1 MQERVGIKAPE
12 LSKKIE
18 KDIKMSNYTNEINRR
33 RTFAI
38 ISHPDAGKTTLT
50 EKFLLYGGA
59 IQSAGSVKGKQN
71 DKHAVSDWMELE
83 KQRGISITSS
93 VMQFEYDGYCINI
106 LDTPGHQDFSEDTYR
121 TLMAADSAVMV
132 IDAAK
137 GIEPQTRKLFKVCAM
152 RDIPIFTFINKMDRE
167 ARDPFDLLDEL
178 EHEFGIGTYPMNWP
192 IGCGQKFK
200 GVYDRD
206 KRMLLSFGDSHRGR
220 DRIKGIDLEITDTA
234 KLDELVGENQRI
246 EFCEQIELLEGAGG
260 DFDLEAV
267 RHGKLSPVFFGSALN
282 NFGIEPFLEH
292 FLKMTTSPLPRV
304 ADGVTIDP
312 FDDNFTAFVFKIQAN
327 MNKAHRDRIAFMR
340 ICSGKFER
348 GKDYYHVQGDKSFRL
363 SQPQQMMASEREV
376 IDEAYAGDIIGVFDP
391 GIFSIGD
398 TICEKGK
405 KIKFEGIPTFAPEH
419 FALVEQVDSMK
430 RKQFAKGMNQIA
442 QEGAIQIFFEPNS
455 GLERVIVGVVGVL
468 QFEVLEYR
476 LKNEYGCDL
485 RRSNMGYSQI
495 RWIEN
500 EDLDP
505 KTLKLSHDTKWVQD
519 FRGKNL
525 LIFTSEWTIRWVLE
539 DNPDLRLSE
548 FSKNDN

>member
-1 MQERVGIKAPE
+1 MRASWARE
-12 LSKKIE
+12 E
-18 KDIKMSNYTNEINRR
+18 KHTKDRKMSQYKNEIERR

-59 IQSAGSVKGKQN
+59 IQSAGSVKGKQS
-71 DKHAVSDWMELE
+71 DKHAVSDWMDLE

-93 VMQFEYDGYCINI
+93 VLQFEYDGYCINL

-152 RDIPIFTFINKMDRE
+152 RNIPIFTFINKMDRE
-167 ARDPFDLLDEL
+167 AKDPFELLGEL
-178 EHEFGIGTYPMNWP
+178 ENEFGIGTYPMNWP
-192 IGCGQKFK
+192 IGCGQRFK
-200 GVYDRD
+200 GVFDRD
-206 KRMLLSFGDSHRGR
+206 KRQILSFDDAHRGR
-220 DRIKGIDLEITDTA
+220 ELIHGIKCDITDTER
-234 KLDELVGENQRI
+234 LDELIGETLRA
-246 EFCEQIELLEGAGG
+246 ELVEQVELLDVASFE
-260 DFDLEAV
+260 FDLDAV
-267 RHGKLSPVFFGSALN
+267 RAGKLSPVFFGSALN

-304 ADGVTIDP
+304 AEGREVDP
-312 FDDNFTAFVFKIQAN
+312 FDDSFTAFVFKIQAN

-348 GKDYYHVQGDKSFRL
+348 GKDYYHVQGNKSFRL
-363 SQPQQMMASEREV
+363 SQPQQMMASDREV
-376 IDEAYAGDIIGVFDP
+376 IEEAYAGDIIGVFDP

-398 TICEKGK
+398 TICEKGMK
-405 KIKFEGIPTFAPEH
+405 LKFEGIPTFAPEH
-419 FALVEQVDSMK
+419 FAMVEQVDSMK

-485 RRSNMGYSQI
+485 RRTNLHYQQI

-525 LIFTSEWTIRWVLE
+525 LIFTSEWAIRWVME
-539 DNPDLRLSE
+539 DNPELRLAE
-548 FSKNDN
+548 FSRNDE

>member
-1 MQERVGIKAPE
+1 M
-12 LSKKIE
+12 SKYRSEIE
-18 KDIKMSNYTNEINRR
+18 RR

-59 IQSAGSVKGKQN
+59 IQSAGSVKGKQS
-71 DKHAVSDWMELE
+71 DKHAVSDWMDLE

-93 VMQFEYDGYCINI
+93 VLQFEYDGYCINL

-152 RDIPIFTFINKMDRE
+152 RNIPIFTFINKMDRE
-167 ARDPFDLLDEL
+167 AKDPFELLGEL
-178 EHEFGIGTYPMNWP
+178 ENEFGIGTYPMNWP
-192 IGCGQKFK
+192 IGCGQRFK
-200 GVYDRD
+200 GVFDRD
-206 KRMLLSFGDSHRGR
+206 KRQILSFDDAHRGR
-220 DRIKGIDLEITDTA
+220 ELIHGIKCDITDVA
-234 KLDELVGENQRI
+234 KLDELIGENLRT
-246 EFCEQIELLEGAGG
+246 ELVEQVELLDVASFE
-260 DFDLEAV
+260 FDLDAV
-267 RHGKLSPVFFGSALN
+267 RAGKLSPVFFGSALN

-304 ADGVTIDP
+304 AEGNEIDP

-348 GKDYYHVQGDKSFRL
+348 GKDYYHVQGNKAFRL
-363 SQPQQMMASEREV
+363 SQPQQMMASDREV
-376 IDEAYAGDIIGVFDP
+376 IEEAYAGDIIGVFDP

-398 TICEKGK
+398 TICEKGMK
-405 KIKFEGIPTFAPEH
+405 LRFAGIPTFAPEH
-419 FALVEQVDSMK
+419 FAMVEQVDSMK

-485 RRSNMGYSQI
+485 RRTNLHYQQI

-525 LIFTSEWTIRWVLE
+525 LIFTSEWAIRWVME
-539 DNPDLRLSE
+539 DNPDLRLAE
-548 FSKNDN
+548 FSNND